1 MKSAAICWSAVMGL
15 LVPAVAPAK
24 LTQFVVE
31 SRELLNGGAPFG
43 KVGQYERIRGYAV
56 GELDPFD
63 RQNAVIVNLDK
74 APRNASGRVEYRTDV
89 EIHKPVDLRLGNGT
103 LLYDVVNRG
112 NPLVPSFINGN
123 TTLTMDEGFTVV
135 WNGWQGDLPRV
146 GQNLIAT
153 FPIAT
158 NNGAP
163 IVGFSR
169 EEFVDRGTGTWI
181 GALQYPADSLDKS
194 KATLTVRERE
204 RDARQPITS
213 WQYLDDRQIQVT
225 HPGAPFD
232 SGAIFEFIYPA
243 KDPIVAGIG
252 FAATRDVNSFLLY
265 EKQDSLGNPNPLAG
279 RHIRRAMAMGVSQS
293 GRYLRDFLYQGFN
306 EDERGRQVFDG
317 AMPIIPGSRKT
328 WTNFEFAQPGRW
340 SKQHEEHLQPGD
352 QFPFAYNT
360 IRDPLTGKT
369 GGVLAKCRATHTCPK
384 VMHVDGEYEVWGAR
398 GSLLLTDGDPDG
410 PEGLDL
416 PRYVRLYMVAG
427 LPHGGANL
435 IVPAPLSR
443 GMCKN
448 YPSPLGSRDVNRAL
462 LLALNAW
469 ITAGREPPESRY
481 GTVSGNHHRRSHHAD
496 RKDTLVRSDRQSTG
510 FPEIPGVTYNGL
522 FNYIRVTDYS
532 VVPPQQG
539 AEYGV
544 LVPKGDR
551 DGNSLAGIR
560 LPALEA
566 PIATYTGWNLRAPG
580 FAEDEMCAFGGSYIP
595 FAQTAAERRSAGD
608 PRRAIAERYRNHNDY
623 VRKFAR
629 AAAKLVREG
638 YLLPQD
644 AEAQIEEARALDIG
658 LPKD

>member
-1 MKSAAICWSAVMGL
+1 MKTAAVCWSAVLGL
-15 LVPAVAPAK
+15 LVPGLAPAK
-24 LTQFVVE
+24 VTQFVVE
-31 SRELLNGGAPFG
+31 SRELINGGASY
-43 KVGQYERIRGYAV
+43 GQAGPYERIRGYAV

-63 RQNAVIVNLDK
+63 RRNAGIVNLDK
-74 APRNASGRVEYRTDV
+74 APRNASGRVAYRTDV
-89 EIHKPVDLRLGNGT
+89 EIHKPVELRRGNGT

-135 WNGWQGDLPRV
+135 WNGWQGDLQRV

-158 NNGAP
+158 DNGAP
-163 IVGFSR
+163 IVGLSR
-169 EEFVDRGTGTWI
+169 EEFVDRGTGTWV
-181 GALQYPADSLDKS
+181 GALQYPAATLDQS

-213 WQYLDDRQIQVT
+213 WQYLNDRQIQVT

-243 KDPIVAGIG
+243 KEPIVAGMG
-252 FAATRDVNSFLLY
+252 FAATRDVNSFLLH
-265 EKQDSLGNPNPLAG
+265 EKEDSLGNANPLAG

-293 GRYLRDFLYQGFN
+293 GRFLRDFLYQGFN
-306 EDERGRQVFDG
+306 EDERGRKVFDG

-369 GGVLAKCRATHTCPK
+369 GGVLAKCRLTHTCPK

-410 PEGLDL
+410 PEGLEL
-416 PRYVRLYMVAG
+416 PRTVRLYMVAG
-427 LPHGGANL
+427 LPHGGSNL
-435 IVPAPLSR
+435 IVPATLSR

-469 ITAGREPPESRY
+469 ITSGREPPESRY
-481 GTVSGNHHRRSHHAD
+481 GTVSEKHHRHGRHGHH
-496 RKDTLVRSDRQSTG
+496 KDTLVRSDRESTG

-522 FNYIRVTDYS
+522 FNYIHVTDYS
-532 VVPPQQG
+532 VVPPQLG
-539 AEYGV
+539 AEYGL
-544 LVPKGDR
+544 LVPRVDR

-580 FAEDEMCAFGGSYIP
+580 FAEDEMCASGGSYIP
-595 FAQTAAERRSAGD
+595 FAQTAGERRSTGD
-608 PRRAIAERYRNHNDY
+608 PRRAIAERYRDHNEY
-623 VRKFAR
+623 VRKFSR

-644 AEAQIEEARALDIG
+644 AAAQIEQARALDIG
-658 LPKD
+658 LPKN